1 MRIISALIL
10 LGVARLADAQQKAE
24 TVAELAPI
32 MVSETF
38 QLQLPRP
45 ESDHAVQTVEKAI
58 LQREAKEKARERS
71 VLFDAKFWRYIPK
84 FGLPDE
90 KEFFVPNY
98 STVAYRNSEMQ
109 LRSSQRHSL
118 ITR

>member
-1 MRIISALIL
+1 MFVRGRSHTFA
-10 LGVARLADAQQKAE
+10 ACA
-24 TVAELAPI
+24 
-32 MVSETF
+32 SF

-45 ESDHAVQTVEKAI
+45 ESDYAVQTVEKAI
-58 LQREAKEKARERS
+58 LQREKARERS

-84 FGLPDE
+84 VGLPDE

-109 LRSSQRHSL
+109 LRSSQRDSL